1 MAERHELGGVL
12 RGWRERLQPAAAGLS
27 GSGGRRRSP
36 GLRREELASLASV
49 SPDYIKRLEQGRARP
64 SPAVLDS
71 LARAL
76 RLSRA
81 EYEYFCVL
89 AGQAATRTG
98 QVPRHIGPG
107 AQRLLDRLTD
117 VPTAVYDAAWT
128 MLACNAS
135 WAALLGDPTTLRD
148 RERNRVWRHFTGQP
162 THVFTTPAEAEHF
175 EALLVGDLRGT
186 VGQYPADRWL
196 ADLVADLRVASSRF
210 RDLWDGGAVA
220 RHREDRKTIHH
231 PHVGAVTLDCDV
243 LTIQGSDL
251 RLVVLTAEPGSSDA
265 DRLAV
270 VNVIGLQDMDPASGE
285 PVVYAAPAATALRS
299 HSGEAGR

>member
-12 RGWRERLQPAAAGLS
+12 RGWRERLAPAAVGLS
-27 GSGGRRRSP
+27 EAGGQRRSP
-36 GLRREELASLASV
+36 GLRREELASLASI
-49 SPDYIKRLEQGRARP
+49 SPDYVKRLEQGWARP
-64 SPAVLDS
+64 SAAVLDS

-117 VPTAVYDAAWT
+117 VPAAVYDAAWT

-135 WAALLGDPTTLRD
+135 WAALLGSPAAWRG
-148 RERNRVWRHFTGQP
+148 RERNRVWRHFTGQSS
-162 THVFTTPAEAEHF
+162 HVLKALEEAEHF
-175 EALLVGDLRGT
+175 EALLVGDLRATAGR
-186 VGQYPADRWL
+186 YPADRWL
-196 ADLVADLRVASSRF
+196 ADLVSDLRVANSRF
-210 RDLWDGGAVA
+210 RDLWDSGAVA
-220 RHREDRKTIHH
+220 QHREDHKRIHH
-231 PHVGAVTLDCDV
+231 PEVGVITLDCDV
-243 LTIQGSDL
+243 LTIHGSDL

-270 VNVIGLQDMDPASGE
+270 VNVIGLQDMDPACGE
-285 PVVYAAPAATALRS
+285 PSVYAAPAAAALPWR
-299 HSGEAGR
+299 SGEAGR